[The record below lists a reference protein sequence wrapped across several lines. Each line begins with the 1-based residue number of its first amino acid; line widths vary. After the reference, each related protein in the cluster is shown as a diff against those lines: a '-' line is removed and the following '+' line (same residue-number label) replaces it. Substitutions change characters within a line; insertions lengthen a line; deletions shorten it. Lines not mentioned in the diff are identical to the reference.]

1 MQILPDVSWLYN
13 VSFCRK
19 RASLFVPGPLLHLAA
34 LHEEDQDRQG
44 GEDRALDR
52 DLQQEAV
59 DVQRRQN
66 RRKSL

>member
-1 MQILPDVSWLYN
+1 MVIQRKYLFAKYI
-13 VSFCRK
+13 K

-44 GEDRALDR
+44 GQDRALDR